1 MLRTDMANIITAI
14 KQIQLDF
21 KFREAT
27 KKYQRKVKVVLIP
40 RKTSIIEYTFEQHG
54 VRGLV
59 ELGDNF
65 RINLILY
72 YFFNYF
78 FLTLIFLRW
87 TTNWPDPTRHWHS
100 LTWNAASPPIHISGS
115 RLDQSAHYRQVNRES
130 NQPVWRVWRHSRP
143 GRSGGD
149 CEQFDQ
155 DNANGSKRVAP
166 IQHQEL
172 DQSFGA
178 DWSRSGLCHAAFDAT
193 GYFKF

>member
-65 RINLILY
+65 RIYLTFFWNILI
-72 YFFNYF
+72 YFNF
-78 FLTLIFLRW
+78 FLNLNF
-87 TTNWPDPTRHWHS
+87 P
-100 LTWNAASPPIHISGS
+100 
-115 RLDQSAHYRQVNRES
+115 
-130 NQPVWRVWRHSRP
+130 
-143 GRSGGD
+143 
-149 CEQFDQ
+149 
-155 DNANGSKRVAP
+155 
-166 IQHQEL
+166 
-172 DQSFGA
+172 
-178 DWSRSGLCHAAFDAT
+178 
-193 GYFKF
+193 